1 MWRNTC
7 KASEVPLKGVIEAK
21 SFESGRQLNF
31 DVHRQKFT
39 PKKPEPQKPAAYQNL
54 TFLVQQNGW
63 CPLSELRLFNVASHP
78 LFERITLGVTELNK
92 SVG

>member
-21 SFESGRQLNF
+21 SFESGRELNF

-39 PKKPEPQKPAAYQNL
+39 PKKTRTSKTGSISKSYIFGPAKRM
-54 TFLVQQNGW
+54 V
-63 CPLSELRLFNVASHP
+63 PLE
-78 LFERITLGVTELNK
+78 
-92 SVG
+92 